1 MSKVKT
7 LAKPFGA
14 IWLANKNLKI
24 DTQFSK
30 DLYLGSK
37 FDDDYI
43 DELVEEKNLK
53 DKFHIDK
60 YLNYEAANLEVANLL
75 AKNEIVARCVGREE
89 WGARALGN
97 RSILCNASKFENIEK
112 LNNKIKNRDFWMPFT
127 PSILEEDLHKYIINP
142 KKIKAPYMA
151 ITFESTNLARK
162 HLAAAVHP
170 RDFTMR
176 PQEVIKDWNPS
187 YHDLIFKYKEKTGMS
202 GLLNTSFNLHGEPNV
217 SSPSEA
223 IKTVLDSGLEYVLI
237 NNYLFQK
244 KKI

>member
-1 MSKVKT
+1 
-7 LAKPFGA
+7 
-14 IWLANKNLKI
+14 
-24 DTQFSK
+24 
-30 DLYLGSK
+30 
-37 FDDDYI
+37 
-43 DELVEEKNLK
+43 
-53 DKFHIDK
+53 
-60 YLNYEAANLEVANLL
+60 
-75 AKNEIVARCVGREE
+75 
-89 WGARALGN
+89 
-97 RSILCNASKFENIEK
+97 
-112 LNNKIKNRDFWMPFT
+112 MPFT
-127 PSILEEDLHKYIINP
+127 PSILEKDLHKYIINP

-162 HLAAAVHP
+162 HLAAALHP

-187 YHDLIFKYKEKTGMS
+187 YHDLISKYKEKTGMS

-237 NNYLFQK
+237 NNYLFQN